1 MYDAA
6 KQVDAHLRRA
16 IYSRVAESKFVTRP
30 FADRMRIFR
39 VHRLWLMALL
49 CPVIAVAQQP
59 ALDLKAALAT
69 AESNNLELR
78 AARQQRALAIAGIT
92 TAGQL
97 PNPTVSFTAARDTPH
112 EGISLDLPLELGG
125 KRAKRL
131 AVAREEQR
139 SVEIDLAVLARNIRR
154 RAREAFF
161 RALSAGAQTEE
172 SKAALGL
179 VTRTR
184 DLVEQRYEAG
194 GIAQLE
200 VIQADVELAR
210 ATADHETT
218 ALAQRSAD
226 VLLAGLLN
234 RRLDL
239 PVATAGRLDEV
250 PPAPLLDAVTAQA
263 LQSNADL
270 LKSTQDLKTEERR
283 LALAKAQ
290 RIPNLDLSAGADF
303 NSPPEFN
310 IGGKGGISITLPLFY
325 RGQGEIALSNAR
337 LELLRLTLESQR
349 TNASAQV
356 AGAYFDYVAK
366 LHQAEQYSQHIV
378 PLTEKLALM
387 AEDSYRSGKTNLLT
401 LIDAQRRLN
410 DVRKAYL
417 DSLFAAQSAFAALE
431 EVVGASLD

>member
-1 MYDAA
+1 
-6 KQVDAHLRRA
+6 
-16 IYSRVAESKFVTRP
+16 
-30 FADRMRIFR
+30 MRIFR
-39 VHRLWLMALL
+39 VHRLWLMAVL
-49 CPVIAVAQQP
+49 CPVIAAAQQP

-97 PNPTVSFTAARDTPH
+97 PNPTASFTAARDTPH
-112 EGISLDLPLELGG
+112 EGVSLDLPLELGG
-125 KRAKRL
+125 KRAKRI
-131 AVAREEQR
+131 AIAREEQR

-161 RALSAGAQTEE
+161 RALSARALTDQ
-172 SKAALGL
+172 SQAALGL
-179 VTRTR
+179 VTHTR

-210 ATADHETT
+210 ATADYETT

-263 LQSNADL
+263 LQSNPDL

-303 NSPPEFN
+303 NSPPDFN
-310 IGGKGGISITLPLFY
+310 VGGKGGISVTLPLFY

-349 TNASAQV
+349 TLASAEV
-356 AGAYFDYVAK
+356 AAAYFDYVAK